1 MEAIQSGKNS
11 RFGEEGCNARKFAQ
25 EEQNSVYYEM
35 CIGCFATKSNADSCS
50 GVRVGH
56 ELVPETP
63 LCTNHKL
70 LTRNSVLDVE

>member
-1 MEAIQSGKNS
+1 MEKNDATQES
-11 RFGEEGCNARKFAQ
+11 LRRK
-25 EEQNSVYYEM
+25 NRTVYYEM
-35 CIGCFATKSNADSCS
+35 CIGCFATKSNADSWS

-56 ELVPETP
+56 ELMPETP

>member
-1 MEAIQSGKNS
+1 
-11 RFGEEGCNARKFAQ
+11 
-25 EEQNSVYYEM
+25 M